1 MSAPKDGSQDL
12 RTGAFATFFT
22 LLLHAL
28 CSFAIASPAVL
39 APVASRDLGLPA
51 ATVGVVVGLLFFAQL
66 PTGLMTGYVFGRL
79 SERRVCQMI
88 AVFVSVGFAIGAALG
103 LASSRWALPLVYAG
117 FVLLMGA
124 LFGCANGFVNTMGA
138 QLMFRSVPAR
148 MLSIATSVKQTAV
161 PVGGMAAGLLL
172 PWMLL
177 TVSWTVALAIVS
189 AFAAAVAL
197 VIQGL
202 PLADTPE
209 SDRRT
214 MSVGALLAPVRII
227 WDSPSLREL
236 AFVAIAFNA
245 YQLSLLGY
253 FVTYLN
259 IEIGLSLVAAG
270 SVFAAMQFTA
280 IIGRVAWGASADFF
294 GNTRRQLGLIAFIN
308 VATSLAIASFSS
320 SWPIGALV
328 AVSVIAGGTA
338 VSWNGMYLAETAR
351 LAPEGKVGLTAGG
364 IIVFLSLGGLLG
376 PGLFA
381 LIASLTGTYHLGF
394 LLFAVPLLVA
404 GLLLLM
410 PPRWRRA
417 VQFP

>member
-1 MSAPKDGSQDL
+1 MSTRQDRPQDL

-51 ATVGVVVGLLFFAQL
+51 ATVGIVVGLIFFAQL

-88 AVFVSVGFAIGAALG
+88 AVFVSAGFAIGAAMG
-103 LASSRWALPLVYAG
+103 LAASHYTLPLVYAA

-138 QLMFRSVPAR
+138 QLMFRSVPPR
-148 MLSIATSVKQTAV
+148 ILSIATSVKQTAV
-161 PVGGMAAGLLL
+161 PVGGVAAGLLL
-172 PWMLL
+172 PYMLL
-177 TVSWTVALAIVS
+177 TVSWTAALALVS
-189 AFAAAVAL
+189 ALAAAVAIL
-197 VIQGL
+197 IQAL

-214 MSVGALLAPVRII
+214 MSIGALLAPVRII
-227 WDSPSLREL
+227 WDSPGLREL
-236 AFVAIAFNA
+236 AFVAIAFNS

-270 SVFAAMQFTA
+270 SVFAIMQFTA
-280 IIGRVAWGASADFF
+280 IIGRVAWGASADYF
-294 GNTRRQLGLIAFIN
+294 GNTRRQLALIAFIS
-308 VATSLAIASFSS
+308 VATSLTIASFSS
-320 SWPIGALV
+320 SWPIAALV
-328 AVSVIAGGTA
+328 AVSVVAGGTA
-338 VSWNGMYLAETAR
+338 VAWNGMYLAETAR

-364 IIVFLSLGGLLG
+364 IIVFLSLGGLFG
-376 PGLFA
+376 PAIFA
-381 LIASLTGTYHLGF
+381 LVASLTGTYHLGF
-394 LLFAVPLLVA
+394 VLFSLPLFAA
-404 GLLLLM
+404 GVRLLM
-410 PPRWRRA
+410 PVHERPPA
-417 VQFP
+417 D